1 MATSG
6 TSIARV
12 LASKGH
18 EVTTIATTASLG
30 DAVAVLRDRGVG
42 ALVVSDGDDVIGMV
56 SERDVVRHLADD
68 GAAALERRVGD
79 VMTSPVTTCTP
90 TATTDQLMATMTEG
104 RFRHLPVVDDGRLV
118 GIVSIGDVVKW
129 RLDELR
135 SEAAALTDYVSGSY

>member
-18 EVTTIATTASLG
+18 EVTTITTEASLA

-42 ALVVSDGDDVIGMV
+42 ALVVTDGDDVIGMV

-68 GAAALERRVGD
+68 GPAALDRRVAQ

-104 RFRHLPVVDDGRLV
+104 RFRHLPVIDEGRLV

-129 RLDELR
+129 RLEELR